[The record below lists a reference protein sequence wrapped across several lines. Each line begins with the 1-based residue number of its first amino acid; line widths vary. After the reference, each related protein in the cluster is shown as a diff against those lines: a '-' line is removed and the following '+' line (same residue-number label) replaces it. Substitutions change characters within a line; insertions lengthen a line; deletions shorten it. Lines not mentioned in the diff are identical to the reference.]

1 MSQQVVAGQAQGQAQ
16 GPVVEGQDV
25 PQNLETPQGYANLQA
40 SLEQGFLNVIARKN
54 LVQKRI
60 SQTKNVWNAATGNTD
75 QVQRNNVLRN
85 NCIIVALN
93 SVLTR
98 ANKEGLGDYSI
109 TNAVS
114 GAFSTGWNWLSR
126 SGKGGKK
133 SRKCRKARR
142 GRKTRR

>member
-1 MSQQVVAGQAQGQAQ
+1 MSQQVV
-16 GPVVEGQDV
+16 EGQTQEV
-25 PQNLETPQGYANLQA
+25 PQDLETPQGYANLQA

-60 SQTKNVWNAATGNTD
+60 SQAKNVWNAAASGT

-85 NCIIVALN
+85 NCIKIALN
-93 SVLTR
+93 SVLAK
-98 ANKEGLGDYSI
+98 ANASEAGLGDYSV
-109 TNAVS
+109 TSAFS
-114 GAFSTGWNWLSR
+114 GAYSAATNWWSR
-126 SGKGGKK
+126 SGKGGRK